1 MIIADNYFHDIG
13 IYRNKQQMDEYF
25 KLKIKEIN
33 SDPELTELAILKKGL
48 FKEFLEEF
56 YILYLYS
63 ISRYCPQNS
72 KMKIIIG
79 NQNYDALIYHDDRI
93 EKLEISYF
101 VYGKFENMNAKKIIE
116 NKIGLINKSIDL
128 DYNICSYF
136 YDFMNNYKKKCMKNY
151 LNTTLIITLRTFDYF
166 EVFDNSSKDFINII
180 IDSMAKIN
188 TNARRVL
195 LMVINNDGIYNI
207 DNNIYIVK

>member
-116 NKIGLINKSIDL
+116 NKIGLINKYIDL